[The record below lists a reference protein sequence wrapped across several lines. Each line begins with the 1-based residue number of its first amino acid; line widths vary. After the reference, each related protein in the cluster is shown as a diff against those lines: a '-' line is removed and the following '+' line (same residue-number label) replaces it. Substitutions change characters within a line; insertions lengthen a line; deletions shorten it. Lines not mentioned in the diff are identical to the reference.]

1 MNKKYMSDKPG
12 PALEAFLDALQVF
25 VLEVETQRHVAHE
38 AYIPSTSTERVLA
51 AARRVTDALR
61 SARHGPSSP

>member
-1 MNKKYMSDKPG
+1 MKVNYMSDQSR

-25 VLEVETQRHVAHE
+25 VLEVETQRHVAYGAH
-38 AYIPSTSTERVLA
+38 IPSTSTERVLA
-51 AARRVTDALR
+51 AARRVTDTLR